1 MSYKDANEGNKPGFL
16 LYRVPTETRGL
27 QEDKKKVSINSSEPK
42 VTGWGLAH
50 IHPIPSWKPQQLE
63 KKQRKVGR
71 VQKRIASPETPRLH
85 GQPIRPFQPR
95 PLEERRGLA

>member
-1 MSYKDANEGNKPGFL
+1 VGKAGEAVVDLVDAVKILG
-16 LYRVPTETRGL
+16 
-27 QEDKKKVSINSSEPK
+27 SSEPK
-42 VTGWGLAH
+42 VTGWRLAH

-71 VQKRIASPETPRLH
+71 VKKHIASPETPRLL

-95 PLEERRGLA
+95 PLEERRSLA